1 MKGRCDVSDLFH
13 IGLTVSDLDRSITF
27 YRDVAGM
34 TAHGDAV
41 DVDSDGFGR
50 LTDNPG
56 AKLRTALLAAGPVLI
71 QLVEYTEGG
80 GDRLSLDHR
89 HVGSPHLSF
98 WVDDVATLRDELARR
113 GDVVITSDIEAVVP
127 SIRSFYV
134 SDPDGVPVEFI
145 ERATPMTRP

>member
-1 MKGRCDVSDLFH
+1 MADLFH
-13 IGLTVSDLDRSITF
+13 IGLTVSDLDRSVTF
-27 YRDVAGM
+27 YRDVVGM
-34 TAHGDAV
+34 TAHGKVV

-50 LTDNPG
+50 LTGNPG
-56 AKLRTALLAAGPVLI
+56 AKLRTALLSAGPVLI
-71 QLVEYTEGG
+71 QLVEYAEGG
-80 GDRLSLDHR
+80 GDRLALDHR

-113 GDVVITSDIEAVVP
+113 GDVVITSDIQAVVP